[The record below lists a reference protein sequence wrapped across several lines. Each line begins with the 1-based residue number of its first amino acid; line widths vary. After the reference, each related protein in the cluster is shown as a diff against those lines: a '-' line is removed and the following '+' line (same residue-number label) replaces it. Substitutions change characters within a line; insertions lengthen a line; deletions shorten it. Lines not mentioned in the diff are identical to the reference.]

1 MKEVGVE
8 VPSHPIL
15 AMQGAFA
22 ESMMEV
28 ADNSALRGPIGDAA
42 TRRRNLIDQPV
53 TQETHAARWKQKP
66 GQQYHQLWKLMAQI
80 SFGIYLLLNGIAKD
94 DEQVMS
100 ILQGHV
106 DEVDEFLETT
116 LDDFDVAQQDIEE
129 RLKLLKLPLK
139 RIEVF
144 DAMLQ
149 DRAFRLQIVSGNEKI
164 EHVITRTAT
173 AMNDALKDVKQ
184 GVSACK
190 EFSKYLQE
198 EQDEIW
204 REERP
209 EMEKVFDAMQGNVD
223 GWYKAYISLQTKGNH
238 LGVALVQL
246 GSIVAEIDRRAG
258 EISRKTRFSTTPQTS
273 PTSPSSTPSR
283 RLSQQMRQSMLKTL
297 PSDPSMITPAISA
310 TLPAFQLV
318 EHREQTP
325 EPSAAKS
332 DVTESSRLSIR
343 LGHSS
348 PEVVEPQNDDGY
360 WGPRKPAFSVSEA
373 ERLRANSNGTNNERG
388 IAPIAVPT
396 PQELEAISSPPSQ
409 GIDSAYCSDPEKTFS
424 PPLGMHPAL
433 VSSPAPNSPYIHPSA
448 RLVTPPMLRDG
459 ANTPRSDQQQYFL
472 PVNASPHSPL
482 QRPWTAAPASHH
494 AHHNSNLSNLTLRN
508 MPSAMGMSTMTYMT
522 EGGTKKKKKS
532 PFGWL
537 KKAFSLSE
545 EEKAAFE
552 EKRRR
557 ANDERYYDERPAPK
571 WIDGK
576 RVR

>member
-1 MKEVGVE
+1 
-8 VPSHPIL
+8 
-15 AMQGAFA
+15 
-22 ESMMEV
+22 
-28 ADNSALRGPIGDAA
+28 
-42 TRRRNLIDQPV
+42 
-53 TQETHAARWKQKP
+53 
-66 GQQYHQLWKLMAQI
+66 
-80 SFGIYLLLNGIAKD
+80 
-94 DEQVMS
+94 
-100 ILQGHV
+100 
-106 DEVDEFLETT
+106 
-116 LDDFDVAQQDIEE
+116 
-129 RLKLLKLPLK
+129 
-139 RIEVF
+139 
-144 DAMLQ
+144 
-149 DRAFRLQIVSGNEKI
+149 
-164 EHVITRTAT
+164 
-173 AMNDALKDVKQ
+173 
-184 GVSACK
+184 
-190 EFSKYLQE
+190 
-198 EQDEIW
+198 
-204 REERP
+204 
-209 EMEKVFDAMQGNVD
+209 
-223 GWYKAYISLQTKGNH
+223 
-238 LGVALVQL
+238 
-246 GSIVAEIDRRAG
+246 
-258 EISRKTRFSTTPQTS
+258 
-273 PTSPSSTPSR
+273 
-283 RLSQQMRQSMLKTL
+283 MLKTL

-332 DVTESSRLSIR
+332 DVTESSVPEAYLNLDDSDDDDVGATQYILAPRTYTPVPSPKQPPEPFQEPTPPPEESQRLPLRKRLSIR

-360 WGPRKPAFSVSEA
+360 WGPRKPVFSVSEA
-373 ERLRANSNGTNNERG
+373 ERLRANSNGSNNERG
-388 IAPIAVPT
+388 ITPIAVPT

-433 VSSPAPNSPYIHPSA
+433 ISSPSPNSPYIHPSA

-459 ANTPRSDQQQYFL
+459 ANTPRSEQQQYFL

-494 AHHNSNLSNLTLRN
+494 AHHNSNLSNLSNGSNGSTMRFQLPSSTKPSTLRN

-557 ANDERYYDERPAPK
+557 ANDERYYDERPTPK
-571 WIDGK
+571 WVDGK
-576 RVR
+576 RIR